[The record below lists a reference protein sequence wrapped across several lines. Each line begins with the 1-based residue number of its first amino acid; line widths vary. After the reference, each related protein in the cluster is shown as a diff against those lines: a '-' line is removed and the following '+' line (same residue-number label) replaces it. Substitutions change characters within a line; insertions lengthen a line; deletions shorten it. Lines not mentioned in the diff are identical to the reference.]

1 MQHALKQKR
10 GMKFKGREL
19 RINRATEPKGRE
31 KKKNRK
37 EAALKERRERRNEK
51 MKQSDDDDEPLPPR
65 NFGDAFESEDSDDA
79 EEKLARSS
87 FGKRAL

>member
-10 GMKFKGREL
+10 GLKFKGREL

-51 MKQSDDDDEPLPPR
+51 MK
-65 NFGDAFESEDSDDA
+65 
-79 EEKLARSS
+79 
-87 FGKRAL
+87 